1 LFLRLNFP
9 NVGAVHHEVLRGSA
23 AYLDMRLTKSN
34 LKLDGS
40 GIIGLRPTI
49 FHVIENLDDT
59 YGGPSRSVPNLAA
72 STIRLGGEARLLSV
86 EWHAAEHNDV
96 VQREQLS
103 WKNYPLLGPR
113 KVCFSPRLIQ
123 ALNAQIPSRDSV
135 IHLHTLW
142 NSVAVA
148 SFWAARKNKIPL
160 VVSPRGALYSWSLAQ
175 GRIRKSLAWQVFLKR
190 ALQRAALIHVTEP
203 NEARAVRELGIS
215 APLIIV
221 PNGVEQIPSALLR
234 GWFSLRSARLEAPLR
249 YLFLSRIHK
258 KKGVD
263 VLLKAWARSVA
274 RTRGGQLD
282 IAGPFATPAYER
294 EICLLVDTLGVKDSV
309 RFLGMLTGED
319 RERAFLGADVFV
331 LPSHTENFGVAI
343 VEALARGLPVITT
356 KGTPWRSISENDAG
370 WWLELSEDML
380 RSTLDEASELS
391 RAALLAMGERA
402 VSLARNFAWER
413 QAQELLAA
421 YNWVLG
427 GPKPVGLIQEA
438 SECRIA

>member
-1 LFLRLNFP
+1 
-9 NVGAVHHEVLRGSA
+9 
-23 AYLDMRLTKSN
+23 MRPTKGN
-34 LKLDGS
+34 TKLDVS
-40 GIIGLRPTI
+40 GIIELRPTI
-49 FHVIENLDDT
+49 FHIIENLDDT

-72 STIRLGGEARLLSV
+72 STKRLGGKARLLSV
-86 EWHAAEHNDV
+86 EWYAAERNDV
-96 VQREQLS
+96 VQREQRS
-103 WKNYPLLGPR
+103 WKSYPLLGPR

-123 ALNAQIPSRDSV
+123 ALNAQVWAGGSL

-142 NSVAVA
+142 NAVAVA
-148 SFWAARKNKIPL
+148 SFRTAQGNKIPL

-175 GRIRKSLAWQVFLKR
+175 GRIRKSLAWRVFLKR

-221 PNGVEQIPSALLR
+221 PNGVEQVPSALLR

-282 IAGPFATPAYER
+282 IAGPFATPAYEQ
-294 EICLLVDTLGVKDSV
+294 EIRLLVDALDVKDSV

-319 RERAFLGADVFV
+319 REQAFLGADVFV
-331 LPSHTENFGVAI
+331 LPSHTENFGVAV

-356 KGTPWRSISENDAG
+356 KGTPWKSIAENDAG
-370 WWLELSEDML
+370 WWIELSEDSL
-380 RSTLDEASELS
+380 KGTLDEVSELS
-391 RAALLAMGERA
+391 RVALIAMGGRA

-413 QAQELLAA
+413 LTEELLAA
-421 YNWVLG
+421 YRWVLG
-427 GPKPVGLIQEA
+427 GPKPVGLIQDA
-438 SECRIA
+438 SEIRIA